1 MKTADAN
8 FRFPLLGFTPNG
20 EIWGFEDM
28 KTLTSCGP
36 RTLRNNMQ
44 SGMELIDADG
54 QRWIVRS
61 IRRLGRGRPLMAWLV
76 SALLSTRQSRIEH
89 DLEALAPVS
98 LDEVK
103 DRVCA
108 SLEAFSRDYCADD
121 ERDEVLEPL
130 LAKVRAVKDIASIHA
145 PLGLDS
151 FMAY

>member
-89 DLEALAPVS
+89 DLEVLAPIS
-98 LDEVK
+98 LAEVK
-103 DRVCA
+103 SRVCA
-108 SLEAFSRDYCADD
+108 SVKTFSLYHCADD
-121 ERDEVLEPL
+121 EWDEVLEPL
-130 LAKVRAVKDIASIHA
+130 LANVRSAKDFASVHG
-145 PLGLDS
+145 PLGLDN